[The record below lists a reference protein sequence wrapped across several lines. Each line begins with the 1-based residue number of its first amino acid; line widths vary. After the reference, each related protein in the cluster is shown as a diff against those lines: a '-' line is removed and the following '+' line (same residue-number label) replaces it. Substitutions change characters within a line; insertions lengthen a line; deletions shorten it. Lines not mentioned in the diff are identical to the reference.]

1 MSSEIQGLSPREIMF
16 AGRSRF
22 TVLNEASG
30 NRFTYQV
37 NAPKYDRDGNKID
50 NPEKAEVLMV
60 KFLNGSGYDFIGIL
74 NREGHFFYSRK
85 SKIYKNHLAIRGFEW
100 LVTHIDKMPDKV
112 KFYHEGCCLRC
123 ARALT
128 VPESILSGLGPE
140 CAKKRLT

>member
-1 MSSEIQGLSPREIMF
+1 MSSEIQGLKPKEIMF

-22 TVLNEASG
+22 TVLNTETE

-50 NPEKAEVLMV
+50 SPEKAEVLMV
-60 KFLNGSGYDFIGIL
+60 KFLNGSSYDFIGIL
-74 NREGHFFYSRK
+74 TRDEKFFYSKK
-85 SKIYKNHLAIRGFEW
+85 SKIFKDHVAIRGFEW
-100 LVTHIDKMPDKV
+100 LTDHINKMPEKV

-140 CAKKRLT
+140 CAKRMK